1 MPLKSG
7 LPATVRVG
15 GAAAWAGCVIRR
27 VTTAVTA
34 AAAIATTINEVKRFR
49 MIALLSAVAAV
60 CDRRRSLTCW
70 LPALIILRLRAIA
83 LALRVL
89 RLRAIALAL
98 RGAPP
103 QSSVQRITVLAAVGK
118 SCGKASTSRAA
129 QRGGIRASTGRERML
144 LGARPPEQ

>member
-83 LALRVL
+83 LALR
-89 RLRAIALAL
+89 
-98 RGAPP
+98 GAPP

-129 QRGGIRASTGRERML
+129 QRGGG
-144 LGARPPEQ
+144 